1 MCNNLNHIQKP
12 VSVVSLMNL
21 IVDKMFVYEVSVN
34 PIMQVPVTN
43 KEAKYHHF
51 YRHC

>member
-12 VSVVSLMNL
+12 VSVVLL